1 MRFLMLSSSVDSFIK
16 LISVLLVFIFVLAIT
31 YIVTRWIAGYQKV
44 RMKSKNL
51 QIIETI
57 PAGAN
62 KMICLVKAGT
72 EYLVVSIGK
81 DEIHPLMTLKEE
93 QLTDFSFMME
103 SDESFKGETFQEIFG
118 QLKEKMSPKKEKQ

>member
-1 MRFLMLSSSVDSFIK
+1 MRFLALSSSVDSFLK
-16 LISVLLVFIFVLAIT
+16 LISVLLVFVFVLAIT
-31 YIVTRWIAGYQKV
+31 FVVTRWMAGYQKV

-57 PAGAN
+57 PAGTN

-81 DEIHPLMTLKEE
+81 DEIRPLMTLKEE
-93 QLTDFSFMME
+93 QLTDFSFMHEGDEQITGE
-103 SDESFKGETFQEIFG
+103 SFQEIFG
-118 QLKEKMSPKKEKQ
+118 QLKDKMTSKK